1 MFTNIQEKILV
12 INKLKRSSDIKYI
25 LRHEKFILKKTKK
38 QKLPLKIGT
47 LKMQLST
54 IFAGIIVS
62 QQRACQY

>member
-25 LRHEKFILKKTKK
+25 LRYEKFILKKTKK
-38 QKLPLKIGT
+38 QKLPLKICT